1 MIVGAWQQISFPLPY
16 PFFPFMTLAFRAMP
30 VSATIIA
37 YSYVATGITHIY
49 MPAQCWGAALGYSL

>member
-1 MIVGAWQQISFPLPY
+1 
-16 PFFPFMTLAFRAMP
+16 MP